1 MLLLGLHVGGGT
13 RVGGHVHWNN
23 QKYLKVV
30 KTSTNVLHHFAL
42 EPLYTNG
49 ISSLHHST
57 YIPCSSI
64 EFSKMKDSLPG
75 ND

>member
-42 EPLYTNG
+42 EPLYMAF
-49 ISSLHHST
+49 IK
-57 YIPCSSI
+57 
-64 EFSKMKDSLPG
+64 SKITELMNLAIAIKS
-75 ND
+75 

>member
-42 EPLYTNG
+42 EPLYDILGLVDESQN
-49 ISSLHHST
+49 IV
-57 YIPCSSI
+57 
-64 EFSKMKDSLPG
+64 LPWSYESFLV
-75 ND
+75 